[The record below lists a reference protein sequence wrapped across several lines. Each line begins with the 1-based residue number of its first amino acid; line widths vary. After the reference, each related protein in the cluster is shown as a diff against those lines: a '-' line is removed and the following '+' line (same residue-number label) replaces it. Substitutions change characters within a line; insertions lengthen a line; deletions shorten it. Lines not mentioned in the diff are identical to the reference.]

1 MADDQSDARPES
13 NARPRWPAW
22 SGVAALLI
30 GFVIAVFASI
40 LLAALLHFVGVEF
53 DSDSPGLT
61 FALTVVQDV
70 ALVGAVLYVAA
81 QTARP
86 RPAQFGLRAS
96 RFWPS
101 VLWAT
106 LAFVVSVVASAIY
119 VVGLKVDVDQ
129 TTLKDLGAG
138 TSTSVT
144 ILIGVLVVAVA
155 PVVEEFVFR
164 GFIYGSLRTNFS
176 FLPAA
181 LIDGVLFGAV
191 HATSGPKAIPPLI
204 VLGFTFCL
212 VYEATGSIIPT
223 ICLHALNNMIA
234 FGGDKD
240 GSWATAVPVAAAVI
254 AGSILY
260 ASRNPTARTRG
271 AVA

>member
-1 MADDQSDARPES
+1 
-13 NARPRWPAW
+13 
-22 SGVAALLI
+22 VAALLI
-30 GFVIAVFASI
+30 GFVVAVFASI

-70 ALVGAVLYVAA
+70 CLVGAVLYVAA
-81 QTARP
+81 QTVRP
-86 RPAQFGLRAS
+86 RAAQFGLRSS
-96 RFWPS
+96 RLWPS
-101 VLWAT
+101 VGWAA
-106 LAFVVSVVASAIY
+106 LAFGISVLASAIY
-119 VVGLKVDVDQ
+119 VIGLKVDVDQ

-144 ILIGVLVVAVA
+144 ILIGLLVVGVA

-164 GFIYGSLRTNFS
+164 GFIYGSLRTSFS

-191 HATSGPKAIPPLI
+191 HATSGVNAIPPLI
-204 VLGFTFCL
+204 ILGFTFCM
-212 VYEATGSIIPT
+212 VYEATGSIVPT

-240 GSWATAVPVAAAVI
+240 GSWAAAVPVAAAVI
-254 AGSILY
+254 AGSIVY